1 MRTAMRPRYYCDHC
15 NKGNGSP
22 SAMRRHESGCTN
34 NPQRVCRMCAK
45 LADEGGPDPAP
56 NRDALVKIMDA
67 DGFKA
72 MCLAAN
78 DCPACILSALRT
90 KNFKGDADSPPGVS
104 GPQDGREKWS
114 YAEAKKAWWAD
125 FNSLELEKEGPY
137 Y

>member
-22 SAMRRHESGCTN
+22 SAMRRHERGCTM
-34 NPQRVCRMCAK
+34 NPKRVCGMCK
-45 LADEGGPDPAP
+45 MLADEGGPEAAP
-56 NRDALVKIMDA
+56 PREELVRIMDA

-72 MCLAAN
+72 MCTAAN

-90 KNFKGDADSPPGVS
+90 KNAFDDTTGPFVS
-104 GPQDGREKWS
+104 GPDDGRQEWS
-114 YAEAKKAWWAD
+114 YKRAKEQWW
-125 FNSLELEKEGPY
+125 KEWNGNRPEPQY

>member
-22 SAMRRHESGCTN
+22 SAMKRHESGCTKN
-34 NPQRVCRMCAK
+34 VQRVCRMCAM
-45 LADEGGPDPAP
+45 LADEGGPEPAP

-67 DGFKA
+67 GGFKA
-72 MCLAAN
+72 MCAAAN

-90 KNFKGDADSPPGVS
+90 KNFKGDAETPPGVL
-104 GPQDGREKWS
+104 GPEDGRETWS
-114 YAEAKKAWWAD
+114 YKAAKESWWAD
-125 FNSLELEKEGPY
+125 FNSGKAEKEGPY